1 MVSGFT
7 TTSASM
13 MVGMWMRQKIA
24 TSAASGMW
32 IGSGTKQMARPAPNA
47 GATVRRCSDHRRGS
61 PKKRLKGLRAQ
72 WLRSVSLR
80 GRDLAEKASWHRR
93 AL

>member
-1 MVSGFT
+1 
-7 TTSASM
+7 
-13 MVGMWMRQKIA
+13 MRQKIA

-32 IGSGTKQMARPAPNA
+32 MGSGTKQMARPAPNA

-61 PKKRLKGLRAQ
+61 PKKRLNGFRAQ

-80 GRDLAEKASWHRR
+80 GVILRKKSLGIGAHSSR
-93 AL
+93 AAP